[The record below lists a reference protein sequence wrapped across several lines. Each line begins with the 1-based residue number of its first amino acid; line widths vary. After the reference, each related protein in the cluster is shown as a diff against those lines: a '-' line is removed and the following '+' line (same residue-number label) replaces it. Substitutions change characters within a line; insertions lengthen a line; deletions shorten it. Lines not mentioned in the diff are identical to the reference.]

1 MTDGLSRS
9 QKRQQAQFRNDATAV
24 LGHAPSVRFL
34 CRILEE
40 CGYFED
46 QFTGNSETFYRLG
59 QRKTGMRIVQ
69 NLEAGDPN
77 ALLKL
82 LQSAAKERAN
92 NGAQTEEAN
101 DED

>member
-9 QKRQQAQFRNDATAV
+9 QKRQQTQARNDAAAV
-24 LGHAPSVRFL
+24 LSHAPSVRFL

-69 NLEAGDPN
+69 NLQVSDPD

-82 LQSAAKERAN
+82 LQTAAKERAN
-92 NGAQTEEAN
+92 SAPTEEAN
-101 DED
+101 DDD

>member
-9 QKRQQAQFRNDATAV
+9 QKRQQTQARNDAAAV
-24 LGHAPSVRFL
+24 LNHAPSVRFL

-69 NLEAGDPN
+69 NLQVSDPD

-82 LQSAAKERAN
+82 LQTAAKERAN
-92 NGAQTEEAN
+92 SAPTEEAN

>member
-9 QKRQQAQFRNDATAV
+9 QKRQQAQARNDAAAV
-24 LGHAPSVRFL
+24 LSHAPSVRFL

-69 NLEAGDPN
+69 NLQVSDPN
-77 ALLKL
+77 VLLKL
-82 LQSAAKERAN
+82 LQTAAKERAN
-92 NGAQTEEAN
+92 SASTEEAN
-101 DED
+101 DDD